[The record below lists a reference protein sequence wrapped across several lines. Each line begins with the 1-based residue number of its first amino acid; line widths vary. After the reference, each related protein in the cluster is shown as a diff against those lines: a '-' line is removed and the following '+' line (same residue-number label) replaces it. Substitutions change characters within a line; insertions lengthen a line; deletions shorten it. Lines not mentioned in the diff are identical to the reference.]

1 MVGLVKQ
8 SLYKTIGNGYLTWSE
23 LKDVLLDVE
32 VTLNNRPLGY
42 VEDDV
47 QLPLLTPNTL
57 LFGQPNQIPEEDD
70 QGIEDLNLRK
80 RVKYLQRCK
89 DVLWRRWSSEYLKA
103 LRERH
108 NLKHNT
114 KQTTPQPGDVVLIKS
129 EDRNRGKWKIGI
141 VDELI
146 RGRDGVTRG
155 ARLRA
160 GKSYLERAIQHLYP
174 LELSCDRT
182 AVGNQIPMNADA
194 PPFRPRRP
202 AAVAARCH
210 IQDILQGEQSDH

>member
-8 SLYKTIGNGYLTWSE
+8 SLYKTIGNGYLTWSD
-23 LKDVLLDVE
+23 LQDVLLDVE

-129 EDRNRGKWKIGI
+129 E
-141 VDELI
+141 
-146 RGRDGVTRG
+146 GRDGVTRG

-182 AVGNQIPMNADA
+182 AVGNQVPMNADA